1 MLPFRIYIEIFWP
14 CEICVPV
21 LNYSPF
27 IWTVRPPHNA
37 VHQSERWK
45 KELSLWKS
53 EGERETSVTR
63 MQSVLYQSV
72 CVCETK
78 MKWRKAKQSTA
89 QHSTAEEAASENFE
103 AESNS
108 QRMAKDERVYLHQNI
123 HTIGAQINAIWTAIT
138 MRWQAWSGKSVQL
151 AWMLRSRNYARTV
164 RTLWCSMRI
173 YLSNIFTCYY

>member
-14 CEICVPV
+14 RKICVSV

-27 IWTVRPPHNA
+27 IWTERPPTTCTKVN
-37 VHQSERWK
+37 EEKRI
-45 KELSLWKS
+45 
-53 EGERETSVTR
+53 TR
-63 MQSVLYQSV
+63 MKKRDWGNECHSHAKRYSQYVL
-72 CVCETK
+72 CVRETK
-78 MKWRKAKQSTA
+78 MKWRKAK
-89 QHSTAEEAASENFE
+89 HSTAEEATSENVE

-108 QRMAKDERVYLHQNI
+108 LRMAKDERVYLHQNI